1 MRVMVLE
8 NREES
13 SCGIQVQ
20 AEKRKDRADSLD
32 AGAIRKSRLQ
42 FYKITV
48 SFKVD

>member
-1 MRVMVLE
+1 MVLE

-32 AGAIRKSRLQ
+32 TGTIKKSIPQ
-42 FYKITV
+42 FYKIAV